1 MSIKTSYKSILN
13 LGSVGLIS
21 SVFLLTSG
29 CASSPK
35 ISYTDPNAIQTTSID
50 YSSTDLQS
58 ITNGMVDSM
67 LTMPRVEA
75 ITAKSTPVLFISGM
89 QNNSNQMID
98 TQALTNAIS
107 TRLIN
112 SGKFNFV
119 DMSQVDAVKNQMN
132 YQHQSGMVDP
142 STAAALGKQVGAQ
155 YMLYGDISS
164 ISQRNDS
171 EQTLYLQV
179 TMKLLD
185 IQSGLIVWQGEKQI
199 SKAASKK
206 GFGW

>member
-1 MSIKTSYKSILN
+1 MNKVLTSALTLVALTS
-13 LGSVGLIS
+13 LGVSTVLIS
-21 SVFLLTSG
+21 G
-29 CASSPK
+29 CSSSPK
-35 ISYTDPNAIQTTSID
+35 VSYTDPNAVQTVSID

-58 ITNGMVDSM
+58 ITNQMVDSM
-67 LTMPRVEA
+67 LTTPRVEN
-75 ITAKSTPVLFISGM
+75 ITAKSTPVLFVSGM

-119 DMSQVDAVKNQMN
+119 DMSQVENVKKQMN

-142 STAAALGKQVGAQ
+142 ATAAAMGKQVGAQ

-164 ISQRNDS
+164 ISQRNSS

-185 IQSGLIVWQGEKQI
+185 IQSGLIIWQGEKQI

-206 GFGW
+206 SIGW

>member
-1 MSIKTSYKSILN
+1 VSLN
-13 LGSVGLIS
+13 LKNCGLIS
-21 SVFLLTSG
+21 ASILLGTACLLNSG

-35 ISYTDPNAIQTTSID
+35 VSYTDPDAIQTTSID

-58 ITNGMVDSM
+58 ITNKMVDSM
-67 LTMPRVEA
+67 LTAPRVA
-75 ITAKSTPVLFISGM
+75 AVTANSMPVLFISGM

-119 DMSQVDAVKNQMN
+119 DMSQIDQIKKQMA

-142 STAAALGKQVGAQ
+142 STAAAMGKQVGAQ

-164 ISQRNDS
+164 ISQRNSS

-179 TMKLLD
+179 TMKLMD
-185 IQSGLIVWQGEKQI
+185 IKTGLIIWQGEKQI
-199 SKAASKK
+199 SKAESKK
-206 GFGW
+206 SFGW